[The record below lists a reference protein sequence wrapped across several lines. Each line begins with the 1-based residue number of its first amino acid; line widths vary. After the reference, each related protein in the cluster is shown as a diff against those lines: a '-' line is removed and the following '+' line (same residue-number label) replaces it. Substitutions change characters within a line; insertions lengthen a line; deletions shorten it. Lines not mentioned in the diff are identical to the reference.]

1 MNKFNRDS
9 CNETKPIDTE
19 SALGR
24 TAQNLGSG
32 LVITAFEHTQKNI
45 SSFTD
50 ECLSKYHHILSV
62 LSICH
67 IKC

>member
-32 LVITAFEHTQKNI
+32 LVITAFEHTQKILALSLMNAYPNI
-45 SSFTD
+45 IIS
-50 ECLSKYHHILSV
+50 
-62 LSICH
+62 
-67 IKC
+67 